1 MYIRSQLG
9 EIDQNLRNIFLKF
22 NEVREGNYLKEFV
35 YIYNF
40 SSYFLQVQV
49 VCRYGN
55 VVYVLLGLFIY
66 MFFCY
71 RVELKQFFVLWD
83 DRKYFVKDM
92 LLNVFNYCR
101 MFVQYFRIY
110 KVYLN
115 IIFYLIILII
125 REVIRVSVIKFLFY
139 Y

>member
-22 NEVREGNYLKEFV
+22 NEVRERNYLKEFV

-66 MFFCY
+66 MFFRY